1 MLFFLKKF
9 QPPIAI
15 NHHYL
20 SSTELELFQKIH
32 YETVYNKKRK
42 GRFNRKEIGDQA
54 SGRVHKDKSIYN
66 KIDPILKKGINIL
79 TRLGI
84 TDFDPKYFSMEF
96 HQRNCGFDS
105 KKHELFVWHQDDYGP
120 TNYKVYTVLFYLR
133 KDKTIVGGDLEYKIT
148 NSINETI
155 NYKHQV
161 KAGDILSFKGDL
173 WHMPEP
179 TSGFGCRD
187 IIVLCIKR
195 LNR

>member
-1 MLFFLKKF
+1 M
-9 QPPIAI
+9 

-42 GRFNRKEIGDQA
+42 GRFNRKEIGE
-54 SGRVHKDKSIYN
+54 RHKDKSIYN
-66 KIDPILKKGINIL
+66 KIDPILQKAINIL
-79 TRLGI
+79 TTLGI
-84 TDFDPKYFSMEF
+84 TNFDPKYFSMEF

-105 KKHELFVWHQDDYGP
+105 KKHQLFGWHQDDYGP

-155 NYKHQV
+155 EYKHQV
-161 KAGDILSFKGDL
+161 KAVIYSRLKGIYSICQSPHLGLDVVIL
-173 WHMPEP
+173 
-179 TSGFGCRD
+179 
-187 IIVLCIKR
+187 
-195 LNR
+195 